1 MRLAG
6 YFAQQ
11 GGEILRATGEHM
23 WLTAVTMALA
33 VAIGIPL
40 GILVARRPR
49 FSKYI
54 LGGANVAETIP
65 SLALFGFLLP
75 LPWLGARGDRIA
87 IAALTLYALLP
98 IIRNTA
104 AGILGVDP
112 AVREAAL
119 GMGMT
124 EGQILRRVE
133 MPLAAPMILAG
144 IRVATV
150 WTIGIATIAAAVGAG
165 GLGEYIFRGLAM
177 VNNGVILAGAIPAAV
192 LALLADLLLGL
203 LERRMRPESRRASRN
218 NRPQR
223 SPGLGAGV
231 GAKAMMVLVV
241 LGASA
246 FLTSCGGAG
255 ANTIVVGSKNFPE
268 QALLGEIV
276 AQEIEARTHLRVVR
290 KFYLAGTFICQ
301 QAMLAGRIDTY
312 VEYTG
317 TALTAIL
324 KDPAE
329 QDPGAVFAKVQ
340 QQYGRRFNL
349 AVLPPL
355 GFNNTFAIVI
365 RGQDARRLHLKTIS
379 DAAQYAPKWRAGF
392 GYEFMG
398 RPDGYAGLVR
408 TYGLKFAGPPKILD
422 LGLLY
427 RALLDHEVDLVAGNS
442 TDGLLAARDL
452 VVLEDDKHYFPPYEA
467 VPIVRQETL
476 SRHPELRAAIDALA
490 GKISDAAM
498 RQMNYEVAAQHRDI
512 GQVAREFLR
521 SSGLG

>member
-1 MRLAG
+1 MGLAG
-6 YFAQQ
+6 YFAQH
-11 GGEILRATGEHM
+11 GGEILQTTGEHM
-23 WLTAVTMALA
+23 WLTGITMALA

-40 GILVARRPR
+40 GIIVARRPHL
-49 FSKYI
+49 SKYI
-54 LGGANVAETIP
+54 LGGANIAETIP

-87 IAALTLYALLP
+87 IAALALYALLP

-104 AGILGVDP
+104 AGIASVDP

-133 MPLAAPMILAG
+133 MPLAFPTILAG

-177 VNNGVILAGAIPAAV
+177 VNNNVILAGAIPAAV
-192 LALLADLLLGL
+192 LAILADILLGL
-203 LERRMRPESRRASRN
+203 LERRMRPEARKARPPRAAPPN
-218 NRPQR
+218 
-223 SPGLGAGV
+223 AGV
-231 GAKAMMVLVV
+231 AANAAVILVV
-241 LGASA
+241 LA
-246 FLTSCGGAG
+246 AG
-255 ANTIVVGSKNFPE
+255 AFMTGCGARSADTVVVGSKNFPE
-268 QALLGEIV
+268 QALLGEIL
-276 AQEIEARTHLRVVR
+276 AQDIEARTHLHVVR

-324 KDPAE
+324 KDPIVH
-329 QDPGAVFAKVQ
+329 DPAAVFAQVQ
-340 QQYGRRFNL
+340 REYQQRFKM
-349 AVLPPL
+349 AVLPAL

-365 RGQDARRLHLKTIS
+365 RGEDARRLHLATIS
-379 DAAQYAPKWRAGF
+379 EAAQYTPEWRVGF

-398 RPDGYAGLVR
+398 RPDGYAGFVR
-408 TYGLKFAGPPKILD
+408 TYGLKFAEPPKIMD

-427 RALLDHEVDLVAGNS
+427 RALLDHEVDVVAGNS
-442 TDGLLAARDL
+442 TDGLLSARDL
-452 VVLEDDKHYFPPYEA
+452 TVLQDDRHYFPPYEA
-467 VPIVRQETL
+467 VPIVRGATL
-476 SRHPELRAAIDALA
+476 ARHPKLRDAIDALA
-490 GKISDAAM
+490 GKISDADM
-498 RQMNYEVAAQHRDI
+498 QKMNYEVVAQHRDI
-512 GQVAREFLR
+512 SQVAREFLR
-521 SSGLG
+521 SNGVG